1 MHLRNRNYYDGS
13 RIRIECTSYD
23 VLLTSSSS
31 CAHPVGGGGHLNV
44 HREDEHGPFVKI
56 CSPGWPGHHMK
67 GRQ

>member
-44 HREDEHGPFVKI
+44 HRERKTNMVRSLRYAPLDGLATT
-56 CSPGWPGHHMK
+56 
-67 GRQ
+67 